1 MWPMAF
7 AIVTSKADPIMNNIS
22 SLDQEFSAAPA
33 KLLQSKNKGFFYTP
47 ATDSMKVDLEVIET
61 VTP

>member
-7 AIVTSKADPIMNNIS
+7 AVVTSKADPIMNNTS

-33 KLLQSKNKGFFYTP
+33 KLLQSKNKFFYTP